1 MLRAWGLGIEKE
13 AQTHRNLI
21 KGRSL
26 NQGRERIDRPLES
39 RRARPSQLTS
49 NTHNVSHLRPVQRQA
64 HPLPLEAWRQ
74 AKSLRPMCRQES
86 QMFHPRSRSFK
97 CVDRRSLPGL
107 DPELTGVGPGV
118 APAATQEKKPKEQN
132 KRQKRRV
139 DSSEAE
145 AVETLLSES
154 LEVMRKRAL
163 TALDS
168 KPLHK
173 VLEATQARVWAI
185 IQDLYSGHP
194 EMAKA
199 EQEVLWDFAD
209 ELGNIVIE
217 TLKTVKAAG
226 TTAGVSELAKSG
238 FEEPVGVAADKSVG
252 PSTQSASVNIEAGEM
267 WDEYPEVTDEQAVEA
282 LIESQ
287 G

>member
-1 MLRAWGLGIEKE
+1 
-13 AQTHRNLI
+13 
-21 KGRSL
+21 
-26 NQGRERIDRPLES
+26 
-39 RRARPSQLTS
+39 
-49 NTHNVSHLRPVQRQA
+49 
-64 HPLPLEAWRQ
+64 
-74 AKSLRPMCRQES
+74 
-86 QMFHPRSRSFK
+86 MFHPRSRSFR

-107 DPELTGVGPGV
+107 DPELTGVVPGL
-118 APAATQEKKPKEQN
+118 APAANQEEKSKEQ

-139 DSSEAE
+139 NSSEAE
-145 AVETLLSES
+145 AVETLSFES
-154 LEVMRKRAL
+154 LAVMRKRAL

-217 TLKTVKAAG
+217 TLKTVRAAG

-238 FEEPVGVAADKSVG
+238 FEEPVGVAADESVG
-252 PSTQSASVNIEAGEM
+252 PSTKSASVNIEAGEM
-267 WDEYPEVTDEQAVEA
+267 
-282 LIESQ
+282 
-287 G
+287 